1 MVWCRVYTTF
11 SILLFERIYASRLL
25 HGGGDGME
33 NGVETVFSRS
43 KLWVCVSLHK
53 SSSLVL
59 CSERKGKLK
68 EEKRKVV
75 WLTPL
80 YELMD
85 GWGWKGWWHCVLY
98 HVDISRR
105 GEKGGREVCKEE
117 VVMPCIYDYILLFWW
132 CCDVIYMT
140 CIFSN

>member
-1 MVWCRVYTTF
+1 MIRCRFYTTF
-11 SILLFERIYASRLL
+11 SFLSFERIYASRLL

-59 CSERKGKLK
+59 CRERKGKLK
-68 EEKRKVV
+68 EEKRKAV

-80 YELMD
+80 YELD
-85 GWGWKGWWHCVLY
+85 GWGVQGWWHCVLY
-98 HVDISRR
+98 HVDISRGR
-105 GEKGGREVCKEE
+105 RCVKEK
-117 VVMPCIYDYILLFWW
+117 
-132 CCDVIYMT
+132 
-140 CIFSN
+140 